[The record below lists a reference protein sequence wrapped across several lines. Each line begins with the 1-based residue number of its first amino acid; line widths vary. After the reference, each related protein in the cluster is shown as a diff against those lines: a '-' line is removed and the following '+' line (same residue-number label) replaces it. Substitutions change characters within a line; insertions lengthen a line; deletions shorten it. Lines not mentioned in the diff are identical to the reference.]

1 MSEKNIQPVRGTHD
15 LRGDDYRK
23 HQFIREVSYAIAQKY
38 GYEAI
43 AMPIVEYTSV
53 FKKTLGE
60 TSDVVGKE
68 MYTFSDRGGDSITI
82 RPEFTA
88 GIVRGV
94 ISNGLTQSMPLKLI
108 CDGPLMRYERPQK
121 GRTRQF
127 HQIDVECFGIAD
139 PLVDV
144 ETIALGAEILD
155 KLGVLSKTTL
165 QINTIGDTASRNAYR
180 QGLIDYFKPMSTQL
194 SEDSQT
200 RLTRNPLRILD
211 SKAPEDQK
219 LIAGAP
225 TFAHYLSKD
234 SQEFFDKVCR
244 GLDLLGVVYKL
255 NPLLVRGLDYYC
267 HTAFEFTTTELGAQ
281 DAVLAGGRY
290 DGLVGQM
297 GGPETPAI
305 GWAMGIDRIALM
317 LNQTPPQP
325 RPISIIA
332 VGDDVMEQAFQLAM
346 NLRKQGVMVELSYSG
361 NMAKR
366 LKRADKANAC
376 AAVLVGADEIA
387 TAQAT
392 VRNLDTGE
400 QKLVAFAGLK
410 DYLVNT
416 FSQPYRV

>member
-15 LRGDDYRK
+15 LRDEDYRK
-23 HQFIREVSYAIAQKY
+23 HQYIRDVSYAIAQKY
-38 GYEAI
+38 GYEPI
-43 AMPIVEYTSV
+43 ATPIVEYTPV

-68 MYTFSDRGGDSITI
+68 MYSFDDRGGDSITI

-88 GIVRGV
+88 GIVRSV

-127 HQIDVECFGIAD
+127 HQINVECLGIAD

-144 ETIALGAEILD
+144 ETIALGAQILD
-155 KLGVLSKTTL
+155 QLGVLSKTTL
-165 QINTIGDTASRNAYR
+165 QINTIGDTLSRNAYR
-180 QGLIDYFKPMSTQL
+180 QALIDYFTPFSDQL
-194 SEDSQT
+194 SPDSKT

-211 SKAPEDQK
+211 SKAPEDQN
-219 LIAGAP
+219 LTADAP
-225 TFAHYLSKD
+225 VFSEYLSD
-234 SQEFFDKVCR
+234 LAQDFFTSVCG
-244 GLDLLGVVYKL
+244 GLDLLGIVYKH

-267 HTAFEFTTTELGAQ
+267 HTAFEFTTTELGSQ
-281 DAVLAGGRY
+281 DAILAGGRY

-317 LNQTPPQP
+317 VKEAPLQP
-325 RPISIIA
+325 RPISVIA
-332 VGDDVMEQAFQLAM
+332 VGDEVMEQAFQLSM
-346 NLRKQGVMVELSYSG
+346 ILRKQGIMVDFSYSG
-361 NMAKR
+361 NMGKR

-376 AAVLVGADEIA
+376 AAILVGADEIA
-387 TAQAT
+387 AAQAT

-400 QKLVAFAGLK
+400 QNLVAFAGLK
-410 DYLVNT
+410 DYLVDT
-416 FSQPYRV
+416 FK